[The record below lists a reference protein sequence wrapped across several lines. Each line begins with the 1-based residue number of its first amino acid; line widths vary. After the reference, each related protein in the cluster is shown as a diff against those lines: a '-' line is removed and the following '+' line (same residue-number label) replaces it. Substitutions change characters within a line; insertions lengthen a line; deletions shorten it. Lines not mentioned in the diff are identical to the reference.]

1 MSKVISHIFLDK
13 ERAMDLYN
21 QGLCDRDIADECG
34 VKPGCVGEWRR
45 KQGLPP
51 NKQPKPLDEMS
62 PIARDNAEA
71 RRLGMN
77 YGAYKGLQYEARRN
91 RKAERALAKMQRGLG
106 IL

>member
-1 MSKVISHIFLDK
+1 MSGVLPKVILDK
-13 ERAMDLYN
+13 EMAMDLYN

-45 KQGLPP
+45 KQGLLP
-51 NKQPKPLDEMS
+51 NKPPKPLDEMS

-77 YGAYKGLQYEARRN
+77 YGAYKGLQYEAQRN
-91 RKAERALAKMQRGLG
+91 RKAERALAEMQRRLG
-106 IL
+106 NL